1 MVSAGED
8 CALAA
13 SSASEIGSHFVGRQP
28 LFTVALTLHPGILE
42 HSEVPIISASS
53 ANSQACGTIEN
64 RVEVRALPQ
73 AQFELGHDPAKLLK

>member
-1 MVSAGED
+1 VVSAKED
-8 CALAA
+8 CALAV
-13 SSASEIGSHFVGRQP
+13 SSTSNVGSHFIGRQP

-73 AQFELGHDPAKLLK
+73 AQFQLGHDPAKLLR